1 MKIKIMHI
9 LLAGLLLLP
18 TGCDNEL
25 DNNASAPTRIILSVR
40 DITIHPGEAETLY
53 YTSVPDGADIGEP
66 SWESSA
72 PEVATVDEGGRI
84 TAVAPGEALVR
95 IRVGIFADQCIVRVI
110 ADKLQ
115 LLVPE
120 QEEYQIPVGD
130 TCTIQYE
137 TLPEYAEA
145 GDIVWTSSDPDIA
158 YVDSDGVI
166 TGMSPGE
173 TFVTMDSDGIKAN
186 CKIKVASVPLATGD
200 ILYSDGTTNPKVIR
214 GKIPVGIV
222 FYVGNPTADDPAL
235 AAEHPGCTHG
245 LAVSV
250 EEDFTA
256 AWQVAYRSFG
266 KTLGEWCEEYSTYSS
281 TLAGTGNGD
290 PVNKIC
296 GYNNTQAM
304 NDFNS
309 RPENYQCKINIAIE
323 RLYHIRMSH
332 NPAPEASSGW
342 YIPSAKEMS
351 LLVRGRYDGNIWND
365 KSGNTDNLDAINR
378 IMEETGI
385 GSAIEGSGF
394 WSSSEYDGNN
404 AIYMNCN
411 TGRIMEAAKDIEN
424 ARVRLV
430 LAF

>member
-18 TGCDNEL
+18 AGCDK
-25 DNNASAPTRIILSVR
+25 DIDGTSAPIRIILGVR
-40 DITIHPGEAETLY
+40 DITMHPGETETLY
-53 YTSVPDGADIGEP
+53 YTPVPDGADIGWP
-66 SWESSA
+66 SWESSD
-72 PEVATVDEGGRI
+72 PSTVTVDDSGRI

-95 IRVGIFADQCIVRVI
+95 ISTGIFADQCIVRVV

-115 LLVPE
+115 LLVPG
-120 QEEYQIPVGD
+120 QDEYQITVGD

-158 YVDSDGVI
+158 HVDSDGVI

-173 TFVTMDSDGIKAN
+173 TFITMDSDGIKAN
-186 CKIKVASVPLATGD
+186 CKIKVTSAILATGD

-222 FYVGNPTADDPAL
+222 FYVGNPAADDPAL

-250 EEDFTA
+250 DEDFTA
-256 AWQVAYRSFG
+256 AWQLAYRSFG

-281 TLAGTGNGD
+281 TLAGTGRGD
-290 PVNKIC
+290 PINRIC

-309 RPENYQCKINIAIE
+309 RPENYQWKINMAIE
-323 RLYHIRMSH
+323 RLYYIGKSRR
-332 NPAPEASSGW
+332 PAPETSSGW

-365 KSGNTDNLDAINR
+365 KSGNTDNLDAINEV
-378 IMEETGI
+378 MEDTGI
-385 GSAIEGSGF
+385 GSTIEGSGF
-394 WSSSEYDGNN
+394 WCSSEYDENN
-404 AIYMNCN
+404 AIYMNCS
-411 TGRIMEAAKDIEN
+411 TGRLMEAAKDIEN